1 MDINSSRIPKKDAQK
16 RSYSGKALRERL
28 LSLCIRIDDF
38 FFRSGPDKK
47 DPDFSR
53 ISEETL
59 RSFIPSM
66 TDGGS
71 ADPEEDN
78 EEPSFD
84 SQERSEDSR
93 EDLVSNDPK
102 WQSGK
107 FAVWAAIIGTSC
119 LFPRKVLAQ
128 DAVGFINET
137 HSQILS
143 IGSVLYQV
151 VVAIMGIIALISL
164 ITLAIRIQNSD
175 REGASKATGWFA
187 IMIFCIVMCVVIKN
201 YMGF

>member
-1 MDINSSRIPKKDAQK
+1 MKSSNHSFRRKKEG
-16 RSYSGKALRERL
+16 SYESLFEGLVSRGKIGNLFFKAARL
-28 LSLCIRIDDF
+28 L
-38 FFRSGPDKK
+38 GDK
-47 DPDFSR
+47 PSPAP
-53 ISEETL
+53 SEK
-59 RSFIPSM
+59 
-66 TDGGS
+66 
-71 ADPEEDN
+71 
-78 EEPSFD
+78 
-84 SQERSEDSR
+84 ERSEKQKALDEEIRKAVPPVDFLSPY
-93 EDLVSNDPK
+93 EEK
-102 WQSGK
+102 EEGGGK
-107 FAVWAAIIGTSC
+107 ATALTAALAASAAATLS
-119 LFPRKVLAQ
+119 FSPKVLAQ